1 MKKIFLSFGLI
12 AVFAIFATITRRNT
26 VVGADSFLAPNVS
39 ILDSG
44 SSGQVATSRQ
54 PQTSSGATPPNTQI
68 PTTVTARSFGEGSEN
83 ENEGEGRTTTRST
96 PTVKKTTTPATTPTP
111 APAPAPAPTPAPAPK
126 GQYKDGTYTGPA
138 VDAYY
143 GYIQVQAVVSGGKL
157 ADVVFLQYP
166 NDRGTSIQINSQ
178 AMPYLKEEALQAQS
192 ANVNIVSG
200 ASDSSQAFIESLGSA
215 LAMAAN

>member
-12 AVFAIFATITRRNT
+12 TAFAIFATLTRRNT
-26 VVGADSFLAPNVS
+26 VVGADSLLAPNVS
-39 ILDSG
+39 ILSSG
-44 SSGQVATSRQ
+44 SVGQGQVATSQQ
-54 PQTSSGATPPNTQI
+54 PRASSGANPPTTQI
-68 PTTVTARSFGEGSEN
+68 PSTVTTRRFGEDSEN
-83 ENEGEGRTTTRST
+83 ENEGEGRITTTRST
-96 PTVKKTTTPATTPTP
+96 PTVKKTTTVATAPTP
-111 APAPAPAPTPAPAPK
+111 APAPAPAPAPK

-166 NDRGTSIQINSQ
+166 NDRSTSVQINSQ
-178 AMPYLKEEALQAQS
+178 AMPYLKEEAIQAQS

-200 ASDSSQAFIESLGSA
+200 ASDSSQAFIQSLGSA